1 MKRRQRRIR
10 ALSPVQQRAREL
22 RQELT
27 PAETL
32 LWHALRGKQLAGF
45 KFRRQ
50 HPIDRFI
57 TDFYCAACKLIVE
70 LDGGIHD
77 EQQDRDAI
85 RTEALE
91 QRGYR
96 VIRFPNEQV
105 LHHLDQVLAAIEAA
119 CLANS
124 ADDDEGD

>member
-10 ALSPVQQRAREL
+10 ALSPVQQQAREL

-27 PAETL
+27 PAEKV
-32 LWHALRGKQLAGF
+32 LWQALRDKQLAGF

-57 TDFYCAACKLIVE
+57 ADFYCAACKLIVE

-77 EQQDRDAI
+77 EQQD
-85 RTEALE
+85 L
-91 QRGYR
+91 
-96 VIRFPNEQV
+96 
-105 LHHLDQVLAAIEAA
+105 
-119 CLANS
+119 
-124 ADDDEGD
+124 